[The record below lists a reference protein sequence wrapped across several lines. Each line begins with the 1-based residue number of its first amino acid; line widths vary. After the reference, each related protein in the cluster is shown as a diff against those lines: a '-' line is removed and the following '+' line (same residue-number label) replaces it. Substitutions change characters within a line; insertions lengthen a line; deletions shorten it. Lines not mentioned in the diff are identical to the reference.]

1 MKKKKLISFFA
12 VFVLSINVFVLPAF
26 AYDFNSGTGYLDST
40 NLTYR
45 DALTFCID
53 FYSYNNIAW
62 INMEPRTAKYIL
74 LASPDNSNTYAVY
87 NLLLYNTTEN
97 SITRQNNNYF
107 TIDSQISTYYFNL
120 TVAYD
125 SRNDFYRLDMNSNSH
140 MTSNSIYVP
149 YDYTV
154 VSTNFSILNQ
164 DGEEI
169 VPPDETID
177 FNANISYDPDT
188 DLIKFYCKN
197 NTDDITLGMLSG
209 ITNYQNYG
217 MANVGAGLDFTQS
230 VPLQSVIDWANDHNT
245 NYGDYVCWLTIYNG
259 IDVIEHQEISITSLL
274 TGETSNDDM
283 FDEKKDYLPLP
294 DYEDYVDWTDWPDF
308 PSLEPFPSF
317 PERGDSDLWE
327 YLFSILQWIGQCIL
341 TPFRNLFLILQWLVS
356 VVIEF
361 GVKIGQ
367 SFKWLSAC
375 LMVII
380 QNIGIALYN
389 LVVDLRALVIR
400 LFVPKK
406 LNFETK
412 FKEKFPIFWQI
423 KNVFD
428 SYNVA
433 DNQYLY
439 IDIMGHSAS
448 ISCISSLGASNCS
461 TFYNISTYIIGLFGL
476 LSMFNIVASV
486 FNMSLQSFRGGVE

>member
-1 MKKKKLISFFA
+1 MKKKIIAFLA
-12 VFVLSINVFVLPAF
+12 VFILSINICVLPAF
-26 AYDFNSGTGYLDST
+26 AYRFDSDEKSGYIESLPP
-40 NLTYR
+40 TYS
-45 DALTFCID
+45 DALNFFTDYLASKNTAF
-53 FYSYNNIAW
+53 
-62 INMEPRTAKYIL
+62 INMMPREAHYIL
-74 LASPDNSNTYAVY
+74 LSSDINATNNVNYLFILVNTSETSVVRSGQSIKCSSYISEYEINFNAYRRGSEYELTRNSWSHQ
-87 NLLLYNTTEN
+87 E
-97 SITRQNNNYF
+97 SGG
-107 TIDSQISTYYFNL
+107 
-120 TVAYD
+120 
-125 SRNDFYRLDMNSNSH
+125 FYVDQS
-140 MTSNSIYVP
+140 
-149 YDYTV
+149 YTV
-154 VSTNFSILNQ
+154 LESDLTILN
-164 DGEEI
+164 GEGEVI
-169 VPPDETID
+169 RPPDENID
-177 FNANISYDPDT
+177 FNANISYDPES
-188 DLIKFYCKN
+188 DLIKFYCQN
-197 NTDDITLGMLSG
+197 NTEDITLGMLCG
-209 ITNYQNYG
+209 ITNYQNYS

-230 VPLQSVIDWANDHNT
+230 VPLQSVIDWANDN
-245 NYGDYVCWLTIYNG
+245 NADYGDYVCWLTVYNG
-259 IDVIEHQEISITSLL
+259 IDVIDHQEISITSLL

-283 FDEKKDYLPLP
+283 FDEKKDYLPMP
-294 DYEDYVDWTDWPDF
+294 DYDDYVDWTDWPDF
-308 PSLEPFPSF
+308 PTLEPFPSF

-412 FKEKFPIFWQI
+412 FREKFPIFWQI

-428 SYNVA
+428 SFNVA

-448 ISCISSLGASNCS
+448 ISCISSLGASNCA

-476 LSMFNIVASV
+476 ISMFNIVASV
-486 FNMSLQSFRGGVE
+486 FNMSLQSFRGGDE